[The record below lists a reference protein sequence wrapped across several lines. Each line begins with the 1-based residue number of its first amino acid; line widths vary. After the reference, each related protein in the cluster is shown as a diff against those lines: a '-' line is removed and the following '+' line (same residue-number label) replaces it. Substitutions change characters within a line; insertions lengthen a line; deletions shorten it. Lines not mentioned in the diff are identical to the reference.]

1 MKMRKTSEYLVANLQ
16 EFEKTLNNKQMELE
30 QKNAVINNIK
40 LDINYLEELI
50 ADIKAIK
57 QENGESNGAET
68 IQST

>member
-30 QKNAVINNIK
+30 QTNAVINNIK